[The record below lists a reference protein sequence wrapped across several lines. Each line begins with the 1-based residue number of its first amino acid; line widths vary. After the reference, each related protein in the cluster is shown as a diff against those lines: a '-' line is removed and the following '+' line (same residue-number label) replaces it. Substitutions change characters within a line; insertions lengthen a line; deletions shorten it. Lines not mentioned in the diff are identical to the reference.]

1 MTHNKAFK
9 KYYISLIVVDK
20 SFLLDYRKRGRLRRA
35 TVVVYNK
42 RLRWMI
48 NKTRHTLG
56 PLKNKNMDS

>member
-35 TVVVYNK
+35 TVVAYNK
-42 RLRWMI
+42 RLRWRI

-56 PLKNKNMDS
+56 PLENYGADS